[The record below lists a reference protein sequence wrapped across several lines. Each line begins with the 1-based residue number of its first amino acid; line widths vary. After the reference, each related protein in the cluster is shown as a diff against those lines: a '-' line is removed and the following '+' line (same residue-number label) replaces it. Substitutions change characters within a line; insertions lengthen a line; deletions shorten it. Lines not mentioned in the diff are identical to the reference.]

1 MANSIVNTI
10 VDQLQTERTRL
21 ETELHRVSAA
31 LSAFG
36 KAYMNGGKPKAAAA
50 PVRKVR
56 TISAAGR
63 RRIAAAQKARWA
75 KIRAAKKS
83 KIGKA

>member
-1 MANSIVNTI
+1 MANTIVSNI

-21 ETELHRVSAA
+21 ETELRRVSAA
-31 LSAFG
+31 LTAFG
-36 KAYMNGGKPKAAAA
+36 QAYMRGKGTKAA
-50 PVRKVR
+50 PMRKTR

-63 RRIAAAQKARWA
+63 KRIAAAQRARWA

-83 KIGKA
+83 KVGKA